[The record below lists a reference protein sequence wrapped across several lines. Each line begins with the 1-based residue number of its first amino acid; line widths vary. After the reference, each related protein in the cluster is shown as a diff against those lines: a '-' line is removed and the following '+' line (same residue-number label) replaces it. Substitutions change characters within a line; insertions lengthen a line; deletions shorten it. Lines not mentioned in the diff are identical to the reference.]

1 MGSFMRT
8 WRVQPVWPTYVI
20 SQSGQGIRFTTPFCW
35 SEGTGS
41 FEFTRMWDRVW
52 WCLKYVRV
60 LRGVRTHL
68 IDSERFRMY
77 GNSYN
82 CGHWWFCIGT
92 SASAFCYQSLAGISV
107 WIVAFGGSV
116 LGSGCCLVTSVSVLC
131 YQSRSQPLL
140 INRGASLL
148 PTAYD
153 RLINR
158 CYINPS

>member
-1 MGSFMRT
+1 M
-8 WRVQPVWPTYVI
+8 QPVWPTYVI

-41 FEFTRMWDRVW
+41 FGFTRMWDRVW

-82 CGHWWFCIGT
+82 CGLWRFCIGT
-92 SASAFCYQSLAGISV
+92 SASALCYQSLAGISV
-107 WIVAFGGSV
+107 WNYNCGLWRFCIGKWLLSGDVRISV
-116 LGSGCCLVTSVSVLC
+116 VLSKPFTTSTN
-131 YQSRSQPLL
+131 QQRSQSSPYCL
-140 INRGASLL
+140 
-148 PTAYD
+148 
-153 RLINR
+153 
-158 CYINPS
+158 